1 MNRFVTLSGAASVL
15 LAVAACG
22 FFAPGNAATEAPPPA
37 GAQDSEFPLPDSV
50 SNLTKGANGGINFQT
65 EMDLQT
71 TIEFYRDALGKTG
84 LKERA
89 ITTAITETTFS
100 LVFDGDPS
108 GRAIV
113 VQGVDL
119 GGGMTNVNIRYEDV

>member
-1 MNRFVTLSGAASVL
+1 MNRFVILFAAAAEL

-22 FFAPGNAATEAPPPA
+22 FFAPGNTATEPPPNA
-37 GAQDSEFPLPDSV
+37 AAQDSDFPLPDSV
-50 SNLTKGANGGINFQT
+50 SNVTKTANGGINFQT

-71 TIEFYRDALGKTG
+71 TIEFYRDALGKAG

-119 GGGMTNVNIRYEDV
+119 GGGVTNINIRYEDV